1 MDVAKNSVDLHK
13 TTYLAL
19 CLQQNTCSLLAKNYV
34 MLQLSEEGKRERER
48 EPTIGWGLANANN
61 GHDLPTLCDI
71 TRWFLLF
78 S

>member
-48 EPTIGWGLANANN
+48 EGTNN
-61 GHDLPTLCDI
+61 WLGVSKCEKWT
-71 TRWFLLF
+71 
-78 S
+78 